1 MDWAKYQW
9 TISGEAR
16 MSKQNIEMKL
26 QPVGLIEIAFQVL
39 MLLKQGRITLQ
50 ISTDIDT
57 DYISTSLNEISNSL
71 DQLTSQV
78 EKIANKE

>member
-1 MDWAKYQW
+1 
-9 TISGEAR
+9 

-39 MLLKQGRITLQ
+39 TLLREGRITLQ

-57 DYISTSLNEISNSL
+57 DNISASLEEISYSIDNLAKTVQKIST
-71 DQLTSQV
+71 
-78 EKIANKE
+78 KE

>member
-1 MDWAKYQW
+1 
-9 TISGEAR
+9 

-57 DYISTSLNEISNSL
+57 DNISTSLNEISNSL

>member
-1 MDWAKYQW
+1 
-9 TISGEAR
+9 

-39 MLLKQGRITLQ
+39 MLLRDGRLSLQ

-57 DYISTSLNEISNSL
+57 DNISTSLNEISNSL
-71 DQLTSQV
+71 DQLPSQV

>member
-1 MDWAKYQW
+1 
-9 TISGEAR
+9 

-39 MLLKQGRITLQ
+39 MLLRDGRITLQ

-57 DYISTSLNEISNSL
+57 DNISTSLNEISNSL

>member
-1 MDWAKYQW
+1 
-9 TISGEAR
+9 

-39 MLLKQGRITLQ
+39 MLLRDGRLSLQ

-57 DYISTSLNEISNSL
+57 DNISTSLNEISNSL

>member
-1 MDWAKYQW
+1 
-9 TISGEAR
+9 
-16 MSKQNIEMKL
+16 MSKQNIETKL

-57 DYISTSLNEISNSL
+57 DNISTSLNEISNSL

>member
-1 MDWAKYQW
+1 
-9 TISGEAR
+9 

-39 MLLKQGRITLQ
+39 MLLKQGRLSLQ

-57 DYISTSLNEISNSL
+57 DNISKSLDDISTSI

-78 EKIANKE
+78 EDIKSGFLWGDKRLKE

>member
-1 MDWAKYQW
+1 
-9 TISGEAR
+9 

-39 MLLKQGRITLQ
+39 MLLRDGRLSLQ

-57 DYISTSLNEISNSL
+57 DNISTSLDEISNSI
-71 DQLTSQV
+71 DRLTSQV
-78 EKIANKE
+78 ETIANKE

>member
-1 MDWAKYQW
+1 
-9 TISGEAR
+9 

-39 MLLKQGRITLQ
+39 MLLRDGRLSLQ

-57 DYISTSLNEISNSL
+57 DKISTSLDEISNSI

>member
-1 MDWAKYQW
+1 
-9 TISGEAR
+9 

-39 MLLKQGRITLQ
+39 MLLKDGRLGLQ

-57 DYISTSLNEISNSL
+57 DNISTSLNEISNSI

-78 EKIANKE
+78 EKIANKK

>member
-1 MDWAKYQW
+1 
-9 TISGEAR
+9 

-39 MLLKQGRITLQ
+39 TLLREGRITLQ

-57 DYISTSLNEISNSL
+57 DNISTSLNEISNSL

>member
-1 MDWAKYQW
+1 
-9 TISGEAR
+9 

-39 MLLKQGRITLQ
+39 MLLKQGRLSLQ

-57 DYISTSLNEISNSL
+57 DNISKSLNDISTSI

-78 EKIANKE
+78 EDIANKK

>member
-1 MDWAKYQW
+1 
-9 TISGEAR
+9 
-16 MSKQNIEMKL
+16 MKL

-57 DYISTSLNEISNSL
+57 DNISTSLNEISNSL

>member
-1 MDWAKYQW
+1 MYL
-9 TISGEAR
+9 SNLLSR

-57 DYISTSLNEISNSL
+57 DNISTSLNEISNSL

>member
-1 MDWAKYQW
+1 
-9 TISGEAR
+9 

-57 DYISTSLNEISNSL
+57 DNISTSLNEISNSI

>member
-1 MDWAKYQW
+1 
-9 TISGEAR
+9 

-39 MLLKQGRITLQ
+39 MLLRDGRLSLQ

-57 DYISTSLNEISNSL
+57 DKISTSLDEISNSI
-71 DQLTSQV
+71 DRLTSQV
-78 EKIANKE
+78 ETIANKE

>member
-1 MDWAKYQW
+1 
-9 TISGEAR
+9 

-39 MLLKQGRITLQ
+39 MLLRDGRLILQ

-57 DYISTSLNEISNSL
+57 DKISTSLDEISNSI
-71 DQLTSQV
+71 DRLTSQV
-78 EKIANKE
+78 ETIANKE

>member
-1 MDWAKYQW
+1 
-9 TISGEAR
+9 

-57 DYISTSLNEISNSL
+57 DNISASLEEISYSIDNLAKTVQKIST
-71 DQLTSQV
+71 
-78 EKIANKE
+78 KE

>member
-1 MDWAKYQW
+1 V
-9 TISGEAR
+9 
-16 MSKQNIEMKL
+16 SKQNIEMKL

-39 MLLKQGRITLQ
+39 MLLKQGRLSLQ

-57 DYISTSLNEISNSL
+57 NNISKSLDDISTSI

-78 EKIANKE
+78 EDIANKK